1 MAVAGVHKPWFGAT
15 LKEWIFTTDHKKI
28 GVMYGITSIIFFLI
42 AGLSAVGIRLELFQP
57 GLQYVDED
65 HYNQLLTL
73 HGVVMVFWWA
83 IGIWGSF
90 GWNYSSR
97 VFSMWMKTITI
108 SFLPFTEFSW
118 CSGGR

>member
-28 GVMYGITSIIFFLI
+28 GVMYGMTSIIFFLI
-42 AGLSAVGIRLELFQP
+42 AGLSALGIRLELFQP

-73 HGVVMVFWWA
+73 
-83 IGIWGSF
+83 
-90 GWNYSSR
+90 
-97 VFSMWMKTITI
+97 
-108 SFLPFTEFSW
+108 TEFS
-118 CSGGR
+118 CSSGGRWEYGVPLETSFFL